1 MSQSDSFIQEV
12 TEDLRRD
19 RLFAVLRRW
28 GWVAILCV
36 VVLVAGAAWN
46 EYRKAQARAV
56 AEALGDALLAADALT
71 EPEARAAALAAVPPA
86 SPGAAVL
93 VAMLRATELEAAG
106 DREGALAALAEAE
119 AAVAEQP
126 LYRDLARLKALSL
139 RAADMSAVELLAAL
153 EPLAA
158 PGAPYRALALEQRAL
173 AQLEAGERVA
183 AVGTLREI
191 LVIEAASQGVRARAQ
206 QLLVALG
213 EAVPGG

>member
-1 MSQSDSFIQEV
+1 MSQSDSFIEEV

-28 GWVAILCV
+28 GWVAVLCV
-36 VVLVAGAAWN
+36 VALVAGATWN
-46 EYRKAQARAV
+46 EYRKAEARAV

-86 SPGAAVL
+86 SPGALSL
-93 VAMLRATELEAAG
+93 VAMLRAAEHEAAG
-106 DREGALAALAEAE
+106 DRGGALAALAEVE
-119 AAVAEQP
+119 AVAASQP

-139 RAADMSAVELLAAL
+139 RAGDMPAAELLAAL

-158 PGAPYRALALEQRAL
+158 PGAPYRGLALEQRAL
-173 AQLEAGERVA
+173 AQLVVGERAA
-183 AVGTLREI
+183 AVATLREI
-191 LVIEAASQGVRARAQ
+191 LVVDAASQGLRARAQ

-213 EAVPGG
+213 EAAPG